1 MRFLPLLL
9 PLTFFIEIWLMIE
22 IGSRIGAL
30 AAITWLIAG
39 LVLGVNILRFQGA
52 ASMMRAAEELRAGIT
67 PAQTL
72 ADGLLKS
79 LGAVLLII
87 PGFGSDL
94 LAIFF
99 FIPFLRRLL
108 LRRWQAKFA
117 QAASFNSA
125 GFSAHF
131 DPSTA
136 QGHVYEH
143 QGDASKSSGQTT
155 DLPAA
160 GHILEHEPDKK
171 D

>member
-9 PLTFFIEIWLMIE
+9 PLTFFIEIWLIIE

-30 AAITWLIAG
+30 ATIAWLIAG

-72 ADGLLKS
+72 ADGLIKS

-87 PGFGSDL
+87 PGFATDL
-94 LAIFF
+94 LAIFC

-108 LRRWQAKFA
+108 LKRWQAKFA
-117 QAASFNSA
+117 QAASVNAA

-131 DPSTA
+131 GRGTA

-143 QGDASKSSGQTT
+143 QGDAHKSSGHET
-155 DLPAA
+155 DSQAT
-160 GHILEHEPDKK
+160 GRILEHEPDKK